1 MLPQI
6 IAGLASFALAKASGA
21 STRNALISGFLGGA
35 TSFGIKQLT
44 TAAQAAGAA
53 GTAGTT
59 TVLQSLPSGMV
70 DQTLAD
76 ITTQGAISQ
85 VPVEVAKAITPE
97 ATGIQGFLQSQFAEN
112 KDLAQDVIKY
122 GTGLKGQVLAPGFV
136 GGLYGVAK
144 LPKYNPQFTGISD
157 IDTEKRAEEYAKA
170 SQELEGITTPREY
183 SAAESQYK
191 VPYSEIVFAK
201 EGGIINALPKYNIG
215 GVSYLP
221 SKTDHDEKD
230 INNYVRAHGYVEDGS
245 GNGDKDE
252 DTMLAQLADG
262 EFVSRA
268 DAVLGAGIMAGANPE
283 DFKEMRRKGAAFFYN
298 QQDQMKRIYDLVNAN

>member
-6 IAGLASFALAKASGA
+6 LAGLASFAMAKASGA

-44 TAAQAAGAA
+44 SAAA
-53 GTAGTT
+53 TAG
-59 TVLQSLPSGMV
+59 QIGIGSAEG
-70 DQTLAD
+70 
-76 ITTQGAISQ
+76 
-85 VPVEVAKAITPE
+85 VAALDASTS
-97 ATGIQGFLQSQFAEN
+97 TGVKGFLTRQFMEN
-112 KDLAQDVIKY
+112 PELAKDVLKY
-122 GTGLKGQVLAPGFV
+122 GSGLKGQILAPGFV

-144 LPKYNPQFTGISD
+144 IPKYNPQFTGISD
-157 IDTEKRAEEYAKA
+157 IDTEQRAEEYAKA

-183 SAAESQYK
+183 TVAESQYK

-201 EGGIINALPKYNIG
+201 EGGIINALPKYNKG

-230 INNYVRAHGYVEDGS
+230 INNYVRAQGYVEDGS

-298 QQDQMKRIYDLVNAN
+298 QQDQMKRIYDLINAN

>member
-6 IAGLASFALAKASGA
+6 IAGLASFAMAKASGA

-35 TSFGIKQLT
+35 TSFGISKLT
-44 TAAQAAGAA
+44 SAA
-53 GTAGTT
+53 TT
-59 TVLQSLPSGMV
+59 GVTSTGIPFDL
-70 DQTLAD
+70 
-76 ITTQGAISQ
+76 
-85 VPVEVAKAITPE
+85 
-97 ATGIQGFLQSQFAEN
+97 ATGVVKDQGKELTGISRFLSEQFMKNPELA
-112 KDLAQDVIKY
+112 KDVVKY
-122 GTGLKGQVLAPGFV
+122 GSGLKGQVLAPGFV

-144 LPKYNPQFTGISD
+144 IPKYNPQFTGISD

-183 SAAESQYK
+183 AAAESQYK

>member
-6 IAGLASFALAKASGA
+6 LAGLASFAMAKASGA

-44 TAAQAAGAA
+44 SAAT
-53 GTAGTT
+53 TAGQIGVGSAEGLAALDASSTGVKGFFT
-59 TVLQSLPSGMV
+59 RQFMENPELAKDVL
-70 DQTLAD
+70 
-76 ITTQGAISQ
+76 
-85 VPVEVAKAITPE
+85 
-97 ATGIQGFLQSQFAEN
+97 
-112 KDLAQDVIKY
+112 KY
-122 GTGLKGQVLAPGFV
+122 GSGLKGQVLAPGFV

-144 LPKYNPQFTGISD
+144 IPKYNPQFTGISD
-157 IDTEKRAEEYAKA
+157 IDTEQRAEEYAKA

-183 SAAESQYK
+183 TVAESQYK

-201 EGGIINALPKYNIG
+201 EGGIINALPKYNKG

-230 INNYVRAHGYVEDGS
+230 INNYVRAQGYVEDGS

-298 QQDQMKRIYDLVNAN
+298 QQDQMKRIYDLINAN

>member
-6 IAGLASFALAKASGA
+6 IAGLASFAMAKASGA

-44 TAAQAAGAA
+44 SAA
-53 GTAGTT
+53 TT
-59 TVLQSLPSGMV
+59 GVTSTGIPFDL
-70 DQTLAD
+70 
-76 ITTQGAISQ
+76 
-85 VPVEVAKAITPE
+85 
-97 ATGIQGFLQSQFAEN
+97 ATGAVKDQGKELTGISRFLSEQFMEN
-112 KDLAQDVIKY
+112 QELAKDVVKY
-122 GTGLKGQVLAPGFV
+122 GSGLKGQILAPGFV

-144 LPKYNPQFTGISD
+144 IPKYNPQFTGISD
-157 IDTEKRAEEYAKA
+157 MDTEQRAEEYAKA
-170 SQELEGITTPREY
+170 SQELEGIITPREY
-183 SAAESQYK
+183 AAAESQYK

-201 EGGIINALPKYNIG
+201 EGGIINALPKYNKG

-230 INNYVRAHGYVEDGS
+230 INNYVRAQGYVEDGS

-298 QQDQMKRIYDLVNAN
+298 QQDQMKRIYDLINAN